1 MNLKIAKTIIHTYVH
16 IRGRKVEG
24 YGEINEDT
32 NEWEDSRNSEIIIY
46 VSRVYSNNFTILKD

>member
-24 YGEINEDT
+24 YGEINEDK
-32 NEWEDSRNSEIIIY
+32 IIIY
-46 VSRVYSNNFTILKD
+46 VSRVYSNNFTILRD